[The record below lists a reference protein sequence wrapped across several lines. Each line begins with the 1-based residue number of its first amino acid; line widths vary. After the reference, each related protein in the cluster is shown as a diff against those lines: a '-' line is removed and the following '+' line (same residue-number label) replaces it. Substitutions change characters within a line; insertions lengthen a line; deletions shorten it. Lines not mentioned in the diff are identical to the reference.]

1 MAPDSLPFEPYWA
14 QSSRG
19 LLQLLV
25 QEPRQPRAREG
36 DALEGHGLGKLFAGL
51 ALSQARK
58 GADEFAA
65 SIKRA
70 VEAET

>member
-1 MAPDSLPFEPYWA
+1 MTAS
-14 QSSRG
+14 
-19 LLQLLV
+19 
-25 QEPRQPRAREG
+25 EG
-36 DALEGHGLGKLFAGL
+36 GYDLRPVDGGTEVTIHNVLEGHGLGKLFAGF

-70 VEAET
+70 VEAEVPALPSA